1 MTMGEKMMKAE
12 WKDRLAHWMR
22 VLEEEF
28 YEPLGEIALEG
39 FETMEM
45 LSPEAAQA
53 GCFAPMAAGTTWGP
67 RWGYLWLRG
76 EIVLPEKAAGQMIVM
91 DLRQGGEATV
101 FVDGEAFGT
110 RRAEW
115 VSVPHH
121 YICDQVLTKD
131 AKPGERHALLIE
143 AYAGHGYPG
152 EFNDG
157 CATGPVRPPEAGFR
171 GDYFPEPD
179 DMLRQRMG
187 VSTFGIWHEG
197 AYQLW
202 LDVQTIRD
210 LLESVDPDS
219 LRAMKLEEAL
229 ERFMLAVDFEQEREG
244 RLKDYRVARALLA
257 PALAAHNGSTA
268 PRMAAIGNAHLDVCW
283 LWPYRET
290 QRKVARTFAQQ
301 IRLMDLYPD
310 YKFIQSQPETYQMC
324 KELYPE
330 LYEKIKEKIRTG
342 QWIADGSMWVEPDT
356 NMTSGESLIRQV
368 MHGKKFYKDEFGVDC
383 KLLWLPDTFG
393 YSAVLPQ
400 ILRGC
405 GVEYLTTQK
414 IFWTYNGSDPFPYH
428 YFTWEG
434 MDGSQVMSFLH
445 MDYTSRTD
453 AKTTNDRWKNR
464 VQKRDLEA
472 FLLPFGYGDGG
483 GGPCRDHIE
492 FALRQKDLEGAPKV
506 DFASPQA
513 FFEDMAKTGAPK
525 NKYVGEL
532 YFQCHRGTYTS
543 QAAIKRGNRKS
554 ELALREAEMWSAAAA
569 DKHAY
574 PADKLDWAWKKVLL
588 NQFHDILP
596 GSSIARV
603 YEEARKLYGE
613 ILDAAGEMAD
623 SAKDALTEGEE
634 GTTYFNALS
643 WPRRALVKQ
652 NGEYGYAVLPPCGWS
667 SEIDRTLPKYP
678 VLVCPTWDGAILGNG
693 LLTVELNRLGEIVG
707 CELNGRRRLGVK
719 GNEMRLY
726 KDVPRKFDAWDIDS
740 MYSQQRV
747 DMGQDA
753 TMEVIEETPH
763 RCALKVTRR
772 FGKSVIEQEIALE
785 AGASRIDFVTHV
797 NWQET
802 HRLLKAAFAT
812 GIHTDEAINEMQ
824 FGYVKRPTHRSRP
837 YDADRFEVCNHRYTA
852 LCDGNSGA
860 AVLNESKYGVS
871 AEGDEIALTL
881 LRAATCPDLN
891 ADKGEHD
898 FTYSYYVWD
907 GPFMESSVVREGY
920 ELNVPVTCA
929 AGVAEAKSLL
939 SVEAPNV
946 IIDTVKLSEDG
957 SGDMIV
963 RLYESKHAATKTRLT
978 FGFGAA
984 QAWICDMLENPQ
996 QKLVVSGSGVDL
1008 ELRAFEVKTI
1018 RVKRK

>member
-1 MTMGEKMMKAE
+1 MRPE
-12 WKDRLAHWMR
+12 WTDRLKHWMD
-22 VLEEEF
+22 VLEKEF

-39 FETMEM
+39 FETMDM
-45 LSPEAAQA
+45 LSLKEAQERE
-53 GCFAPMAAGTTWGP
+53 FATMPFGKTWGP

-76 EIVLPEKAAGQMIVM
+76 EIVIPEQAAGKMIVM

-101 FVDGEAFGT
+101 FVNGEAFGT

-115 VSVPHH
+115 VSTSHH
-121 YICDQVLTKD
+121 YICDQVLARS
-131 AKPGERHALLIE
+131 AKPGDRYQLMLE

-152 EFNDG
+152 EDNDG
-157 CATGPVRPPEAGFR
+157 CATGPVRPAEAKQQ
-171 GDYFPEPD
+171 GDYAPEPD
-179 DMLRQRMG
+179 EMMRQKMG
-187 VSTFGIWHEG
+187 ASTYGVWHEE

-202 LDVQTIRD
+202 LDVRTILD
-210 LLESVDPDS
+210 LLESVEADS
-219 LRAMKLEEAL
+219 LRAARLEEAL
-229 ERFMLAVDFEQEREG
+229 EGFTLAVDFEQERKG
-244 RLKDYRVARALLA
+244 RLADYVRARELLRPVLEA
-257 PALAAHNGSTA
+257 RNGTTA
-268 PRMAAIGNAHLDVCW
+268 PKMAAIGNAHLDVCW

-301 IRLMDLYPD
+301 VRLMDMYPD
-310 YKFIQSQPETYQMC
+310 YKFIQSQPETYQIC

-330 LYEKIKEKIRTG
+330 LYERIKEKIRAG

-356 NMTSGESLIRQV
+356 NMTSGESLIRQI

-383 KLLWLPDTFG
+383 QLLWLPDTFG

-400 ILRGC
+400 ILQGC
-405 GVEYLTTQK
+405 GVKYLTTQK

-434 MDGSQVMSFLH
+434 MDGSQVTSFLH

-453 AKTTNDRWKNR
+453 AKTVNDRWKNR
-464 VQKRDLEA
+464 VQKRDIDA

-492 FALRQKDLEGAPKV
+492 FALRQKNLEGAPKV
-506 DFASPQA
+506 DFVSPQD
-513 FFEDMAKTGAPK
+513 FFEDCAEKGAPK

-554 ELALREAEMWSAAAA
+554 ELALREAEMWGAAAA
-569 DKHAY
+569 DRIDY
-574 PADKLDWAWKKVLL
+574 PAQKLDKAWKGVLL

-613 ILDAAGEMAD
+613 ILKSAKGMAD
-623 SAKDALTEGEE
+623 DARSALTDSSEGV
-634 GTTYFNALS
+634 TYFNSLS
-643 WPRRALVKQ
+643 WSRRALVKQ
-652 NGEYGYAVLPPCGWS
+652 DGEYGYAVLPPCGWS
-667 SEIDRTLPKYP
+667 SEVDFSLPEYP
-678 VLVCPTWDGAILGNG
+678 VLVCPLDDGGAILGNG
-693 LLTVELNRLGEIVG
+693 ILTVELNRLGEIVS
-707 CELNGRRRLGVK
+707 CENMGRRCVGAKANVL
-719 GNEMRLY
+719 RLY

-740 MYSQQRV
+740 MYAMQEI
-747 DMGQDA
+747 DMGADA
-753 TMEVIEETPH
+753 QLEVIEQTAH
-763 RCALKVTRR
+763 RCAIKVTRR

-785 AGASRIDFVTHV
+785 AGSRRIDFITHV

-802 HRLLKAAFAT
+802 HRLLKATFPT
-812 GIHTDEAINEMQ
+812 GVHANEAINEIQ

-852 LCDGNSGA
+852 LCDENRGA

-871 AEGDEIALTL
+871 VLDDEIALTL

-907 GPFMESSVVREGY
+907 GTFMESDVVREGY
-920 ELNVPVTCA
+920 ELNAPVTQA
-929 AGVAEAKSLL
+929 AGSAKAHSLMH
-939 SVEAPNV
+939 VDAPNV
-946 IIDTVKLSEDG
+946 VIDTVKLAEDG

-963 RLYESKHAATKTRLT
+963 RLYESKHAQTRARLT
-978 FGFGAA
+978 FGFAAA
-984 QAWICDMLENPQ
+984 QVHICDMLENSQ
-996 QKLVVSGSGVDL
+996 EKLSIANGGVEL
-1008 ELRAFEVKTI
+1008 EMRAFEVKTVRI
-1018 RVKRK
+1018 RRK

>member
-1 MTMGEKMMKAE
+1 MRPE
-12 WKDRLAHWMR
+12 WKDRVKHWMD
-22 VLEEEF
+22 VLEKEF

-39 FETMEM
+39 FETMDM
-45 LSPEAAQA
+45 LAPQEAET
-53 GCFAPMAAGTTWGP
+53 GRFAPMPAGTVWGP

-76 EIVLPEKAAGQMIVM
+76 EIVLPEEAAGQMIVM

-101 FVDGEAFGT
+101 FVEGEAFGT

-121 YICDQVLTKD
+121 YICDQMLT
-131 AKPGERHALLIE
+131 ASAEPGERHKLLIE
-143 AYAGHGYPG
+143 AYAGHGYPREEQG
-152 EFNDG
+152 A
-157 CATGPVRPPEAGFR
+157 CATGPVRP
-171 GDYFPEPD
+171 GDYEPVPD
-179 DMLRQRMG
+179 EMRRQRMG
-187 VSTFGIWHEG
+187 VSTFGIWHED

-202 LDVQTIRD
+202 LDVRTMAD

-219 LRAMKLEEAL
+219 LRAARLEEAL
-229 ERFMLAVDFEQEREG
+229 ECFTLEVDFEQAREG
-244 RLKDYRVARALLA
+244 RLENYRHARRVIA
-257 PALAAHNGSTA
+257 PVLAAHNGTTA

-301 IRLMDLYPD
+301 IRLMDMYPE
-310 YKFIQSQPETYQMC
+310 YKFIQSQPEMYQIC

-330 LYEKIKEKIRTG
+330 LYEKIKEKIRAG

-356 NMTSGESLIRQV
+356 NMTSGESLIRQI
-368 MHGKKFYKDEFGVDC
+368 MHGKRFYKNEFGVDC
-383 KLLWLPDTFG
+383 ELLWLPDTFG

-405 GVEYLTTQK
+405 GVKYLTTQK

-434 MDGSQVMSFLH
+434 MDGSQVTSFLH

-453 AKTTNDRWKNR
+453 AKTVSDRWKNR
-464 VQKRDLEA
+464 VQKRDLDA

-492 FALRQKDLEGAPKV
+492 FALRQKDLEGAPRV
-506 DFASPQA
+506 DFAAPQD
-513 FFEDMAKTGAPK
+513 FFEDMAKGGAPK

-569 DKHAY
+569 DKLMY
-574 PADKLDWAWKKVLL
+574 PADRLDWAWKKVLL

-613 ILDAAGEMAD
+613 ILESAAQMAD
-623 SAKDALTEGEE
+623 DARNVLAEGEE
-634 GTTYFNALS
+634 GTTYFNSLS
-643 WPRRALVKQ
+643 WARRALVKQ

-667 SEIDRTLPKYP
+667 SEVDFTLPKYP
-678 VLVCPTWDGAILGNG
+678 VLVCPMEGGMILGNG
-693 LLTVELNRLGEIVG
+693 LMTVVLNTLGEIVE
-707 CELNGRRRLGVK
+707 CEYKGRRCMGGK

-740 MYSQQRV
+740 MYEMQRV
-747 DMGQDA
+747 EMGFDA
-753 TMEVIEETPH
+753 VMELIEETPH
-763 RCALKVTRR
+763 RCAVKVVRR

-785 AGASRIDFVTHV
+785 AGATRIDFITHV

-812 GIHTDEAINEMQ
+812 GVHADEAINEIQ

-852 LCDGNSGA
+852 LCDENRGA

-871 AEGDEIALTL
+871 TEGDEIALTL

-891 ADKGEHD
+891 ADKGEHK

-907 GPFMESSVVREGY
+907 GPLMDSGVVREGY
-920 ELNVPVTCA
+920 ELNVPVSKA
-929 AGVAEAKSLL
+929 AGHAQAYSLL
-939 SVEAPNV
+939 SVDAPNV

-963 RLYESKHAATKTRLT
+963 RLYESKHAAVKTRVT
-978 FGFGAA
+978 FGFEAA
-984 QAWICDMLENPQ
+984 QAHVCDMLENPIE
-996 QKLVVSGSGVDL
+996 KLRAANGGV
-1008 ELRAFEVKTI
+1008 EIEMRAFEVKTLRI
-1018 RVKRK
+1018 TRK